1 VTIVDHV
8 TSSLIPLLG
17 TVVELCKIISTTNS
31 QKIKHSPL
39 PNVPLVLVM
48 SLLYIFHGGGSKNF
62 EKRGAIDNVSASSS
76 FIANAHNELCLL
88 HEKKGLFEKK

>member
-1 VTIVDHV
+1 
-8 TSSLIPLLG
+8 
-17 TVVELCKIISTTNS
+17 
-31 QKIKHSPL
+31 
-39 PNVPLVLVM
+39 M

-88 HEKKGLFEKK
+88 HEKKGLFEKKWANRGAATPTLPFPFEFATDFARLCGIEIF